1 MILASSK
8 AENSSLI
15 FVREPFRCIMA
26 KFVLIS
32 ILATLLSGVLCNA
45 LSQDYRLNDVIEP
58 DMIRNTYLRV
68 EKSLWEN
75 TVNDKSKSKSDRL
88 KTIFTDHNDFVNKFM
103 KNQLDIDNIKMLIN
117 LNGWLT
123 LQSDVIN
130 VHRMFVSFQQHL
142 SRESKYVEKGEFN
155 EEVSIDLIEHVLD
168 ESNWPLIETIE
179 NLHKVVTKSSL
190 YAADISVSCP
200 CSIERT
206 FT

>member
-1 MILASSK
+1 M
-8 AENSSLI
+8 
-15 FVREPFRCIMA
+15 FMMA
-26 KFVLIS
+26 KFVLLS

-179 NLHKVVTKSSL
+179 NLHKVVMKSSL

-206 FT
+206 FSLT